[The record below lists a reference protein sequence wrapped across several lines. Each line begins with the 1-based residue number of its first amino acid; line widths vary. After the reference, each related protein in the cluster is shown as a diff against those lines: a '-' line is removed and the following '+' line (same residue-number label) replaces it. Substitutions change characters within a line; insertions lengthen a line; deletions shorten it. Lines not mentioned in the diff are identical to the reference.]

1 MANSLVKCLDRMME
15 AATKSKSRIKTIC
28 QPVGDAGTR
37 CFPPPKHDRK
47 IGGRLDLGDQT
58 DDGKK
63 RRLKFQVN
71 KNAENPTLKD
81 MAAKNSHKVY
91 ATVDVDT
98 DQAATLE
105 NAEKIFEELKKKIKG

>member
-15 AATKSKSRIKTIC
+15 AATKTKSGIKKIC

-37 CFPPPKHDRK
+37 CFPPPIHDPK

-58 DDGKK
+58 DGGTK

-71 KNAENPTLKD
+71 KNAENTTLKG
-81 MAAKNSHKVY
+81 MAAKDSHKVY

-98 DQAATLE
+98 DQAATSE
-105 NAEKIFEELKKKIKG
+105 NAKKIFEELKKTVKG

>member
-15 AATKSKSRIKTIC
+15 AATRTKSGIKNIC

-37 CFPPPKHDRK
+37 CFPHPTHDPK
-47 IGGRLDLGDQT
+47 IGGRLDLGNQT
-58 DDGKK
+58 DGGKK

-71 KNAENPTLKD
+71 KNAENATLKG
-81 MAAKNSHKVY
+81 MAAKDCHKVY

-98 DQAATLE
+98 NQAATAE
-105 NAEKIFEELKKKIKG
+105 NAKNVFEKLKKEVKG

>member
-15 AATKSKSRIKTIC
+15 AATKTKSGIKKIC

-37 CFPPPKHDRK
+37 CFPPPTHDPK

-58 DDGKK
+58 DGGKK

-71 KNAENPTLKD
+71 KNAENTTLKG
-81 MAAKNSHKVY
+81 MAAKDSHKVY

-98 DQAATLE
+98 DQAATSE
-105 NAEKIFEELKKKIKG
+105 NAKKIFEELKKKVKG